1 MTEYPEY
8 TWRVFAQEYVYTNP
22 SENKSTN
29 LQVNRQVLGDFP
41 TEAQAQAFRDSWEE
55 THEAKQGYK
64 PIIICWYERGPK

>member
-8 TWRVFAQEYVYTNP
+8 TWRVFLQEYVRKTP
-22 SENKSTN
+22 KF
-29 LQVNRQVLGDFP
+29 QVNRQVLGDFP